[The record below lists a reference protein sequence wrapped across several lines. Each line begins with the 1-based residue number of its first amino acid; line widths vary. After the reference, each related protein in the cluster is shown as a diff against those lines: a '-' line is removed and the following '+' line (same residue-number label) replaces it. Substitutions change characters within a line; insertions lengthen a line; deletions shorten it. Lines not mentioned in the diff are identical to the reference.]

1 MKEKT
6 KRGRKPQGEE
16 AMTNAEK
23 QAAYRARIREN
34 EGGYS
39 GKALSLMLSG
49 DAHLALDVIREA
61 HPDLSYKEIVEM
73 LLIKRAEESKP
84 GYFRLP
90 FDYMKL

>member
-1 MKEKT
+1 MMEKP
-6 KRGRKPQGEE
+6 KRGRKPRGEE

-49 DAHLALDVIREA
+49 DAHMALDVIREE
-61 HPDLSYKEIVEM
+61 HPELSYKEIVEM
-73 LLIKRAEESKP
+73 LLIKRVEESKP